1 MAEKDFHKYCLIY
14 KIWMYDAAGSEVPEH
29 TASTWRLTLTGVGLD
44 PRIFLDNS
52 FWEQET

>member
-1 MAEKDFHKYCLIY
+1 
-14 KIWMYDAAGSEVPEH
+14 MYDAAGFEVPEH
-29 TASTWRLTLTGVGLD
+29 TASTWRLTRTGVGLD